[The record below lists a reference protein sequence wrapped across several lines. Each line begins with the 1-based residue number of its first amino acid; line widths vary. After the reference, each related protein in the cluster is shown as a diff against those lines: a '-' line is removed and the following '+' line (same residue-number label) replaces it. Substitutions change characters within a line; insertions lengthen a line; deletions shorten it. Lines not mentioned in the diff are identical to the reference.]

1 MNRESGTFSRL
12 IAAENCGSE
21 CLLFCD
27 RVVDFRGMIGR
38 YLLGL
43 WQNGFPLFTS
53 KEPNTLCIIAV
64 AYMNTMVPDRD

>member
-12 IAAENCGSE
+12 IAAENCDSGGR
-21 CLLFCD
+21 LFFD

-43 WQNGFPLFTS
+43 WQNGFLLFTS
-53 KEPNTLCIIAV
+53 EET
-64 AYMNTMVPDRD
+64 